1 MPLTQSYVAICRYK
15 RRCNPWTL
23 KMNTSLNV
31 SQNHPASQKSIETKI
46 SQSLKI
52 SPETSKNKHPPK
64 KVILGK
70 ESFFLAQPVAYRC
83 RDPKTIIRILHLK
96 DLWKTN
102 WDPVPASVNLNLPRG
117 SGLVQFHR
125 VQYQCYQ
132 LSHLQQGTSSLI
144 NKVESICIL
153 RMEANSTI

>member
-1 MPLTQSYVAICRYK
+1 MSLYVVINADVILGLWRWIPAWMSHK
-15 RRCNPWTL
+15 TILLPRKAL
-23 KMNTSLNV
+23 KQKYLKVSKYLPKPQKINT
-31 SQNHPASQKSIETKI
+31 PQKKF
-46 SQSLKI
+46 
-52 SPETSKNKHPPK
+52 
-64 KVILGK
+64 ILGK

>member
-1 MPLTQSYVAICRYK
+1 MSLYVVINADVILGLWRWIPAWMSHK
-15 RRCNPWTL
+15 TILLPRKAL
-23 KMNTSLNV
+23 KQKYLKV
-31 SQNHPASQKSIETKI
+31 S
-46 SQSLKI
+46 KI
-52 SPETSKNKHPPK
+52 SPETSKNNTPPQK

-144 NKVESICIL
+144 KQSGIELICIL